1 MANRIFFVFIF
12 AVFGT
17 IVQSK
22 RILFYEQ
29 NPGCNIVECNDTH
42 VVHITSEVD
51 DDKNQSTYHN
61 LWIFTNDYKPTIIL
75 FETEPKAKL
84 SIDWLKFFQHEN
96 NSIIFKNGS
105 VLNSFGV
112 EFTDLFIANMT
123 SKQLLYNIPID
134 HLNWSVNFT
143 EPRDNQSSIRAIFSN
158 ENSSIGNFR
167 FHLKSSAHSGREQL
181 LPKLI
186 YSNAGN
192 LLQFEINDLFIP
204 ESIKQNNTRLQLCA
218 NLTTILDGHRL
229 NSQIE
234 KFTGMDDEYTPG
246 VFQRYLYQMETIDKV
261 DNNNQTRSSFI
272 GWKPVAYF
280 DHKQQI
286 ATSLKVIS
294 PSIENMTT
302 IPLSSSALNG
312 YFQSPTSSYTINKL
326 ANFRFN
332 SEDDNEFD
340 LTINGTSIEFSLSL
354 SLIALSETQF
364 STSMTIII
372 VCILIG
378 FGLPFIL
385 LIGFI
390 MFTMSKR
397 LLSLFVGSGSNN
409 NYNLQH
415 NSESS
420 G

>member
-1 MANRIFFVFIF
+1 
-12 AVFGT
+12 
-17 IVQSK
+17 
-22 RILFYEQ
+22 
-29 NPGCNIVECNDTH
+29 
-42 VVHITSEVD
+42 
-51 DDKNQSTYHN
+51 
-61 LWIFTNDYKPTIIL
+61 
-75 FETEPKAKL
+75 
-84 SIDWLKFFQHEN
+84 
-96 NSIIFKNGS
+96 
-105 VLNSFGV
+105 
-112 EFTDLFIANMT
+112 
-123 SKQLLYNIPID
+123 
-134 HLNWSVNFT
+134 
-143 EPRDNQSSIRAIFSN
+143 
-158 ENSSIGNFR
+158 
-167 FHLKSSAHSGREQL
+167 
-181 LPKLI
+181 
-186 YSNAGN
+186 
-192 LLQFEINDLFIP
+192 
-204 ESIKQNNTRLQLCA
+204 
-218 NLTTILDGHRL
+218 
-229 NSQIE
+229 
-234 KFTGMDDEYTPG
+234 
-246 VFQRYLYQMETIDKV
+246 METIDKV

-294 PSIENMTT
+294 PSIENLTT

-409 NYNLQH
+409 YNLQH

>member
-105 VLNSFGV
+105 VLN
-112 EFTDLFIANMT
+112 I
-123 SKQLLYNIPID
+123 
-134 HLNWSVNFT
+134 NFT
-143 EPRDNQSSIRAIFSN
+143 EPRDNQSSILAIFSN

-218 NLTTILDGHRL
+218 NLTTILGGHRL

-409 NYNLQH
+409 YNLQH